1 MFRKVEEIVREEL
14 MRLLANNYSVK
25 KILKGYVEEVE
36 SKLRPGLVICDVC
49 GCVVSPAH
57 QVSGEPEVR
66 SRFLQYIYNPQE
78 STLTQ
83 ELTLIQLQN
92 PDVYIKKRGDIDAY
106 YERYIHY
113 PTYCKAHAP
122 KEKKR
127 GRPKK

>member
-1 MFRKVEEIVREEL
+1 MFRSVKEIVRKEL
-14 MRLLANNYSVK
+14 VRLLANDYNVR
-25 KILKGYVEEVE
+25 KILEGCVEEME

-66 SRFLQYIYNPQE
+66 SRFLQYIYNP
-78 STLTQ
+78 Q

>member
-1 MFRKVEEIVREEL
+1 MFRSVKEIVRKEL
-14 MRLLANNYSVK
+14 VRLLANDYNVR
-25 KILKGYVEEVE
+25 KILEGCVEEME

-66 SRFLQYIYNPQE
+66 TKFLCTIYNPQG
-78 STLTQ
+78 LPPIK
-83 ELTLIQLQN
+83 LKN
-92 PDVYIKKRGDIDAY
+92 PNVYIDKIGDIDGY

-113 PTYCKAHAP
+113 PAYCKAHAP